1 MGERPDRPDEL
12 RRDPLD
18 RRDPLEESGRGV
30 DPSDARDIELEP
42 PPLDP
47 PPPPFESETVSS
59 DPTLAGGGEGVD
71 EVEANRADIER
82 TRANMSETVGAIQ
95 ERLSPQNLK
104 EQAKVQAK
112 ETARE
117 AGSGFVDRIKQ
128 NPVPAAMVGIG
139 LGWLLMSGREGSS
152 EQQRFQDG
160 PYYYERSE
168 SGRSYPTY
176 YEEPGRSSEGQVRG
190 RAGEAASQAQDRA
203 KQVTGQ
209 AQERASQLSS
219 QAQDQAQR
227 AKGGFQQMLQENPLA
242 VGALAVGLG
251 AAVGFSFP
259 ETDKENQVMGEARD
273 SLVERGKERAQDVK
287 ERAQRAAE
295 EGQRAAKEE
304 AQNQGLSSE

>member
-1 MGERPDRPDEL
+1 MGERPERPNDVGRDPL
-12 RRDPLD
+12 NQRDPLD
-18 RRDPLEESGRGV
+18 AREPAPAEREIRERAQSG
-30 DPSDARDIELEP
+30 
-42 PPLDP
+42 
-47 PPPPFESETVSS
+47 
-59 DPTLAGGGEGVD
+59 D
-71 EVEANRADIER
+71 EVAQNRTEIER
-82 TRANMSETVGAIQ
+82 TRADMSETVDAIQ

-104 EQAKVQAK
+104 EQAKAQAK
-112 ETARE
+112 DTARE
-117 AGSGFVDRIKQ
+117 AGSGFVERIKQ

-139 LGWLLMSGREGSS
+139 LGWLLMSGREESS
-152 EQQRFQDG
+152 GRQRFQDG
-160 PYYYERSE
+160 PYYYERSG
-168 SGRSYPTY
+168 GRPYPAY
-176 YEEPGRSSEGQVRG
+176 YEESSGSSVGQGRTT
-190 RAGEAASQAQDRA
+190 GEAASQARDRA
-203 KQVTGQ
+203 GQVTGQ
-209 AQERASQLSS
+209 AQERASQLGS

-259 ETDKENQVMGEARD
+259 ETAKEHQVMGEARD